1 MLNGELSD
9 ITRCFILFY
18 RYTCTKKFF
27 CFLQIFQC
35 YVFFYRLVVFQ
46 SFQQISYK
54 IYRDRSI
61 FIQIFLK
68 KDSVFF
74 LQTMLW
80 FSSCIPVNFINLI
93 RIHPNLL
100 YEMSLLMVLPDYSYH
115 IFIFQCIH
123 QNMNFFIFWWTLII
137 ICRYRCSR
145 KTKLYLYLSPVLSN
159 WQQTVFIGIQQMI

>member
-1 MLNGELSD
+1 MENFSD
-9 ITRCFILFY
+9 ITRVFY
-18 RYTCTKKFF
+18 FVLQIHMHEEIF

-80 FSSCIPVNFINLI
+80 FLPV
-93 RIHPNLL
+93 
-100 YEMSLLMVLPDYSYH
+100 
-115 IFIFQCIH
+115 
-123 QNMNFFIFWWTLII
+123 
-137 ICRYRCSR
+137 YR
-145 KTKLYLYLSPVLSN
+145 
-159 WQQTVFIGIQQMI
+159 